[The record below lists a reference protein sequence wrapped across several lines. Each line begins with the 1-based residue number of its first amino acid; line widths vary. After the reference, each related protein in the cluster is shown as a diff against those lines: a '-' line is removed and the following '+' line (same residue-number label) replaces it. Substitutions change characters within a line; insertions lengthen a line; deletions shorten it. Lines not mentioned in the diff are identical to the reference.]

1 MEITF
6 LGTGSMVPTID
17 RNATS
22 ILISYKDE
30 NILVDC
36 GEGTQKQ
43 FRYAGI
49 SPAKI
54 TRILITHW
62 HGDHVFGLPGLLT
75 TIAKF
80 APEKKLDIYGP
91 MGSSRYLS
99 VLLSSYVPLS
109 KEKLHVHEIS
119 KEGIFFENEDFKLKA
134 FNLEHTTKC
143 LGYSIIEQD
152 KRNIDMEYIKKFG
165 LKQHPI
171 LRELQQGKNI
181 TWNKKNILASKATKL
196 KKGKTISIVLDSNFN
211 RNIAANVKNS
221 DLLICE
227 ATLGDEFENKA
238 KEYKHLT
245 SGQSARIARDAGVK
259 RLIMTHFSQRYKD
272 ISSLTSEARKIFK
285 NTEAAKDFMK
295 ISL

>member
-1 MEITF
+1 MELTF

-22 ILISYKDE
+22 ILISYRNE
-30 NILVDC
+30 NLLVDC

-91 MGSSRYLS
+91 IGSSKYLNM
-99 VLLSSYVPLS
+99 LLSSYVPLG
-109 KEKLHVHEIS
+109 KERLHVHEIS
-119 KEGIFFENEDFKLKA
+119 KNGIFFENEDFKLKA
-134 FNLEHTTKC
+134 FALEHTTKC
-143 LGYSIIEQD
+143 LGYSIIEKD

-171 LRELQQGKNI
+171 LKDLQQGKNI
-181 TWNKKNILASKATKL
+181 IWNKKNILASKATKL

-211 RNIAANVKNS
+211 KSIAANVKNS

-245 SGQSARIARDAGVK
+245 SGQSAKIAREANVK

-272 ISSLTSEARKIFK
+272 ISSLISDARKIFK
-285 NTEAAKDFMK
+285 NSEAAKDFMK